1 MLSESTPLRSEMV
14 KIMDAEE
21 TPVSFV
27 WSLEFKVKDSF
38 KEEFKL
44 TEEDKIYLDKD
55 ELDEKIFK
63 PLKVVNIDFNNDYE
77 KSVMR
82 EIWARVVIPF
92 GMWAK
97 CLFIARDHLTCI
109 VRRVA
114 LTQQTF
120 DKVENADVE
129 EFIYDTLFH
138 IDESNSLAGV
148 QYNTISRTD
157 LDNNYPPVQVNTELL
172 ERAVEKIRKITVGA
186 PYRNVK
192 PEDVIKNVLAH
203 FTEDVEIEGEKAIN
217 IISVVEAHNK
227 EKRDHIVI
235 PQGMPL
241 LDVPNYIQDNCGG
254 VYNSSLNCFCIG
266 DKIFVYPIYQT
277 DRFED
282 EKKTL
287 TVIKLPKEFMPQV
300 ERTFRKDG
308 EALFVLGLSDSLYK
322 DISFAKKLNEGNGVR
337 HADSRKFL
345 NKFVEN
351 KDNKTKVKR
360 KENNSEYKSEDLLDQ
375 DFVTLSNKK
384 INSNPFRERSKLAVR
399 SGGTYTFQW
408 PNSQPELLYP
418 GMPARVL
425 YEEDGEI
432 MELRGVILTD
442 HTSVAMIGQGLASDK
457 HGTTTVINLFALPYK
472 EKES

>member
-1 MLSESTPLRSEMV
+1 
-14 KIMDAEE
+14 
-21 TPVSFV
+21 
-27 WSLEFKVKDSF
+27 
-38 KEEFKL
+38 
-44 TEEDKIYLDKD
+44 
-55 ELDEKIFK
+55 
-63 PLKVVNIDFNNDYE
+63 
-77 KSVMR
+77 
-82 EIWARVVIPF
+82 
-92 GMWAK
+92 
-97 CLFIARDHLTCI
+97 
-109 VRRVA
+109 
-114 LTQQTF
+114 
-120 DKVENADVE
+120 
-129 EFIYDTLFH
+129 
-138 IDESNSLAGV
+138 
-148 QYNTISRTD
+148 
-157 LDNNYPPVQVNTELL
+157 
-172 ERAVEKIRKITVGA
+172 
-186 PYRNVK
+186 
-192 PEDVIKNVLAH
+192 
-203 FTEDVEIEGEKAIN
+203 
-217 IISVVEAHNK
+217 
-227 EKRDHIVI
+227 
-235 PQGMPL
+235 MPL

>member
-1 MLSESTPLRSEMV
+1 MLSESSPLRDEMV
-14 KIMDAEE
+14 KIMEAEE

-27 WSLEFKVKDSF
+27 WSLEFKVKDEF

-44 TEEDKIYLDKD
+44 SEEDKFYLDD
-55 ELDEKIFK
+55 EELDEKIFK
-63 PLKVVNIDFNNDYE
+63 PMKVLNLDFNNDYE

-97 CLFIARDHLTCI
+97 CLYPARDYLNCI
-109 VRRVA
+109 VKRSA
-114 LTQQTF
+114 LTLQTF
-120 DKVENADVE
+120 DKVENAEVE

-138 IDESNSLAGV
+138 LDESNSLAGV
-148 QYNTISRTD
+148 NYNTISRTD
-157 LDNNYPPVQVNTELL
+157 LDNNYPPVVINAELL
-172 ERAVEKIRKITVGA
+172 EKSVEKVRKVTIGA

-192 PEDVIKNVLAH
+192 PEDLIKNVLVH
-203 FTEDVEIEGEKAIN
+203 FTKDIEIEGEKAIE
-217 IISVVEAHNK
+217 IISVVKAHNK

-241 LDVPNYIQDNCGG
+241 LDVPNYVQDNCGG
-254 VYNSSLNCFCIG
+254 VYNSDLNCYCVG

-287 TVIKLPKEFMPQV
+287 TVIKLPKEFMPQI
-300 ERTFRKDG
+300 ERTFRKD
-308 EALFVLGLSDSLYK
+308 EDALFVLGLSDSLYK
-322 DISFAKKLNEGNGVR
+322 DVSFAKKLNEGNGVR

-345 NKFVEN
+345 NGFVET
-351 KDNKTKVKR
+351 KDNKTVTKR
-360 KENNSEYKSEDLLDQ
+360 KENNSEYKSEDLKEQ
-375 DFVTLSNKK
+375 DFITLSNKK
-384 INSNPFRERSKLAVR
+384 INSNPFKERSKLAVR

-425 YEEDGEI
+425 YEENGEV
-432 MELRGVILTD
+432 MELRGVILSD
-442 HTSVAMIGQGLASDK
+442 HTSVSIIGQGMTADK
-457 HGTTTVINLFALPYK
+457 HGTVTVINLFALPYT